1 MPAKAAWIVSA
12 LALFIAAAAGA
23 GERQADLI
31 GYGRISMTVEKS
43 AAGEGAAVFTCESP
57 ERADQLLS

>member
-1 MPAKAAWIVSA
+1 MPAKAAWIVA
-12 LALFIAAAAGA
+12 VLALFIAAAAGA

-43 AAGEGAAVFTCESP
+43 AAGGK
-57 ERADQLLS
+57 R